1 MERKAAAAFQP
12 AFSFMHIPVEVNA
25 FMISALVVAVA
36 YIIFGISAFGAALI
50 TVPALSFLFPL
61 DFVLPVCVLL
71 DVSAA
76 IAIGTRFSRESDK
89 SELLWMAPACLIGAV
104 LGVTLL
110 VSLPRHATLI
120 ALGIFL
126 LGYGAYTLRQDAVT
140 GTVSQRWAPVSGFV
154 GGAMGTLFGIGAPPY
169 AIYLSRRLQ
178 DKGALRAT
186 LSNMVML
193 STGIRALVFA
203 VGGLMLKDRLIM
215 FALLLPFALVGLWLG
230 NRIHGRIS
238 REQVARVM
246 SVVLLL
252 IGVSLLVRAL
262 A

>member
-1 MERKAAAAFQP
+1 MN
-12 AFSFMHIPVEVNA
+12 IPVEFHILA
-25 FMISALVVAVA
+25 ISALVVTAA
-36 YIIFGISAFGAALI
+36 YVIFGISAFGAALF
-50 TVPALSFLFPL
+50 TVPALSYLYPL

-71 DVSAA
+71 DVSAS
-76 IAIGTRFSRESDK
+76 IAIGTRFSREADK
-89 SELLWMAPACLIGAV
+89 RELSWMAPASLVGAV

-110 VSLPRHATLI
+110 VSLPRQATLVGLG
-120 ALGIFL
+120 ALL
-126 LGYGAYTLRQDAVT
+126 LCYGVYMLRQGEVVT
-140 GTVSQRWAPVSGFV
+140 IVSRRWAPVSGFV

-169 AIYLSRRLQ
+169 AIYLSRRLP

-186 LSNMVML
+186 LSNMVLL

-203 VGGLMLKDRLIM
+203 VGGLILADRLIV
-215 FALLLPFALVGLWLG
+215 FVILLPFALAGLWCG

-246 SVVLLL
+246 SAVLIL

-262 A
+262 AG

>member
-1 MERKAAAAFQP
+1 VTL
-12 AFSFMHIPVEVNA
+12 PVEWTDLI
-25 FMISALVVAVA
+25 ISALVVAA
-36 YIIFGISAFGAALI
+36 GYIIFGITAFGAALF

-89 SELLWMAPACLIGAV
+89 RELVLMAPACLIGAV

-110 VSLPRHATLI
+110 VSLPKQATII
-120 ALGIFL
+120 ALGTCL
-126 LGYGAYTLRQDAVT
+126 LAYGAYMLVQKPTSSI
-140 GTVSQRWAPVSGFV
+140 VSRRWAPVSGFV

-169 AIYLSRRLQ
+169 AIYLSRRLA

-186 LSNMVML
+186 LSNMVLL

-203 VGGLMLKDRLIM
+203 IGGLMLADRLFM
-215 FALLLPFALVGLWLG
+215 FVLLLPFALTGLWCG

-238 REQVARVM
+238 REQVAGVM
-246 SVVLLL
+246 SIVLLL
-252 IGVSLLVRAL
+252 IGASLLVRAFV
-262 A
+262 